1 LNTRS
6 NLKSSPLSDNG
17 GRLAG
22 RGGKF
27 PEVESG
33 VSIKLIDLVRH
44 IQQAL
49 TYNKNIAEPQ

>member
-1 LNTRS
+1 
-6 NLKSSPLSDNG
+6 LKSSPLSDNG